1 MTTSS
6 PGSGMRGTVAI
17 RSESLCRHYRMG
29 ETLIRAVD
37 GVSLQVPAGEFVA
50 LLGSS
55 GSGKSSILNLIA
67 GLDRPTSGSVIVQD
81 RDLAKLSREDLA
93 KYRLYV
99 VGMVFQSFNLI
110 ASMTLAENVELPL
123 RFAEVERGK
132 RDSLAAEALER
143 VGLKARM
150 HHRPSELSGGEQQR
164 AALARALINQPK
176 ILLADE
182 PTGNL
187 DSRTGTEIM
196 NLVQS
201 FNQDLGMTVVM
212 VTHERALAER
222 YAQRMIFL
230 ADGKLVDGSRTQL
243 AGRPRVKIP
252 DLTELALRNLRES
265 ILRNSLTTVGIS
277 VGVASL
283 VAMLSLGIGL
293 QQMASRRLMK
303 SGLFDTVVVTSRRDA
318 RGMSR
323 EDERSGPAPGESRI
337 LDEAARSQVEKLP
350 NVSEAYPDI
359 RFATELRFEDKPHMS
374 MISAL
379 PESARS
385 NDAFEGMQ
393 GSFFSSDAAPEAIL
407 QKSFAEEL
415 LGKTPRLGA
424 PEPNVAELA
433 KPLLGKELTMV
444 YAQRATSTDAT
455 AASSNPANEVMGA
468 SYSVVSREQK
478 LKIVGVAD
486 LDPESM
492 RGPTRAKVF
501 LPLHL
506 AESLQHDWMSECER
520 VLRLRHAWGQWKQ
533 IGGGQTIFVH
543 QRASEESFA
552 GAGGRGCDQE
562 DGLHDI
568 FHS

>member
-1 MTTSS
+1 
-6 PGSGMRGTVAI
+6 MRGTVAI
-17 RSESLCRHYRMG
+17 RSENLCRHYRMG

-50 LLGSS
+50 LLGS
-55 GSGKSSILNLIA
+55 SGKSSILNLIA

-230 ADGKLVDGSRTQL
+230 ADGKLVDD
-243 AGRPRVKIP
+243 RP
-252 DLTELALRNLRES
+252 N
-265 ILRNSLTTVGIS
+265 
-277 VGVASL
+277 
-283 VAMLSLGIGL
+283 
-293 QQMASRRLMK
+293 
-303 SGLFDTVVVTSRRDA
+303 TSSA
-318 RGMSR
+318 
-323 EDERSGPAPGESRI
+323 
-337 LDEAARSQVEKLP
+337 VEP
-350 NVSEAYPDI
+350 
-359 RFATELRFEDKPHMS
+359 
-374 MISAL
+374 
-379 PESARS
+379 
-385 NDAFEGMQ
+385 
-393 GSFFSSDAAPEAIL
+393 
-407 QKSFAEEL
+407 
-415 LGKTPRLGA
+415 
-424 PEPNVAELA
+424 
-433 KPLLGKELTMV
+433 
-444 YAQRATSTDAT
+444 
-455 AASSNPANEVMGA
+455 
-468 SYSVVSREQK
+468 
-478 LKIVGVAD
+478 
-486 LDPESM
+486 
-492 RGPTRAKVF
+492 
-501 LPLHL
+501 
-506 AESLQHDWMSECER
+506 SLQ
-520 VLRLRHAWGQWKQ
+520 
-533 IGGGQTIFVH
+533 
-543 QRASEESFA
+543 
-552 GAGGRGCDQE
+552 GGRA
-562 DGLHDI
+562 
-568 FHS
+568 